1 MSRIDILEEDVVLD
15 ERTGEA
21 DRARMAAD
29 GLRRIEEE
37 VKQEA
42 EASVEDFDEEGDER
56 RSVEAAET
64 AFDFDQAEGR
74 TERIADD
81 AEARR
86 ENGNTQS

>member
-1 MSRIDILEEDVVLD
+1 M
-15 ERTGEA
+15 
-21 DRARMAAD
+21 
-29 GLRRIEEE
+29 
-37 VKQEA
+37 
-42 EASVEDFDEEGDER
+42 EDFDEEGDER

>member
-21 DRARMAAD
+21 YRARMAAD
-29 GLRRIEEE
+29 DLRRIEEE

-42 EASVEDFDEEGDER
+42 EA
-56 RSVEAAET
+56 SVEAAET

>member
-29 GLRRIEEE
+29 DLRRIEEE

-64 AFDFDQAEGR
+64 AFYFDQAEGR

>member
-29 GLRRIEEE
+29 LRRIEEE

-42 EASVEDFDEEGDER
+42 EASVEDFDDEGDER